1 MTKKIRIACLAVLL
15 AATLGMLGATGP
27 QQGPVRK
34 ISPPY
39 TVMVALQ
46 ATSPFVADGR
56 MSIADLAFSATF
68 KNVVVVVDRAQGA
81 FLSQHYSGKVL
92 LTRHEFNDVDSGD
105 DRHRPWVKKPWPMEF
120 PASLVSGWLEK
131 EDEEEEAEID
141 EDVDDMPLA
150 KLTIPKTIHLGFY
163 ARFGLLDL
171 EWISKLGTCVLSNM
185 LFEFEQEWRPLL
197 DGKPVTLKLPYEGDY
212 EGDQG
217 TWWIEFIPEKAGK

>member
-1 MTKKIRIACLAVLL
+1 MNKKIRIACLAMLL
-15 AATLGMLGATGP
+15 AATHGAPGAAGP

-68 KNVVVVVDRAQGA
+68 KNVVVIVDRAQGA
-81 FLSQHYSGKVL
+81 FLSRDYSAKVL

-120 PASLVSGWLEK
+120 PASLASGWVEK
-131 EDEEEEAEID
+131 DDGKEAEID
-141 EDVDDMPLA
+141 EDVDDIPLA
-150 KLTIPKTIHLGFY
+150 KLAIPKTIQLGFY

-171 EWISKLGTCVLSNM
+171 EWISKLGTCVLSSM
-185 LFEFEQEWRPLL
+185 RFEFELEWRPLL
-197 DGKPVTLKLPYEGDY
+197 DGKPVTLKLPYEGVF
-212 EGDQG
+212 EEDQG